1 MDAAVADTGLAT
13 TGSGT
18 VLAAD
23 GTHVP
28 VNPERPR
35 LSIQHNWT
43 TLPYEHAWTTHRPR
57 GPPTRREDHPA
68 HFLTAPGPPS
78 PAPQPSEASITGA
91 SVPRFSSLH
100 PDQACFIHYNISR
113 LIYFAGYP
121 SCCVAVDGVHMA
133 WPHRLVNERAFSN
146 GKYGQGGANWGITL
160 ASVGGAGR
168 PEAVD

>member
-28 VNPERPR
+28 FNPERPR

-43 TLPYEHAWTTHRPR
+43 TLGPTFRPR

-68 HFLTAPGPPS
+68 HVLTAPGPPS

-91 SVPRFSSLH
+91 LVPRFSSLP
-100 PDQACFIHYNISR
+100 PDQAFFIRYNNISR

-121 SCCVAVDGVHMA
+121 SCCVAVDGVHME
-133 WPHRLVNERAFSN
+133 WPHRLLVIERAFSN
-146 GKYGQGGANWGITL
+146 GKYGQGGANWGLTL

-168 PEAVD
+168 LEAVD